1 VLFGVQLILPVDQI
15 DQVIEFLQEAKT
27 DLEECKEQ
35 VSDKIYKEINE
46 AL

>member
-27 DLEECKEQ
+27 DLEEYKEQ